1 MIAPATIPDLSEL
14 LEQAGARPR
23 GRRNNCPKCS
33 GFRTVA
39 HTDECFY
46 CHRCQ
51 WKGNVVTLMRELGFK
66 DERSYAEKQRD
77 RRARERAH
85 EAALRLHGVAHMRQ
99 LELLAKLRNLG
110 LMELL
115 AHEAGRTEDSWETLA
130 SVYAERPA
138 IEREL
143 DLLESGDADT
153 VYSVLMKAA
162 ECRLEKRVGA
172 HIQK

>member
-1 MIAPATIPDLSEL
+1 MIAPATSSDLSEL
-14 LEQAGARPR
+14 LEQAGAHPR
-23 GRRNNCPKCS
+23 GKRNDCPKCG

-51 WKGNVVTLMRELGFK
+51 WKGNVVTLMRDLGFK

-77 RRARERAH
+77 RRARGRAH
-85 EAALRLHGVAHMRQ
+85 EAALRLHEAAHLRQ
-99 LELLAKLRNLG
+99 LRLLAKLRNLG
-110 LMELL
+110 LMDLL
-115 AHEAGRTEDSWETLA
+115 VHEAGPAEDSWETLA

-143 DLLESGDADT
+143 DLLEFGDADT
-153 VYSVLMKAA
+153 VHSLLMKAA
-162 ECRLEKRVGA
+162 EFSLEKRVGS
-172 HIQK
+172 HTQK